1 MNAKAGLRS
10 KRYWPMKIKSF
21 AKINLGLEIRG
32 KREDNYHEVST
43 LLQTIDFFDVL
54 EFRSTEKSEILL
66 RGDDKTISWDSDNL
80 IFRTAL
86 LLKEQYDVT
95 QGVEIHVTKNI
106 PPGKGLG
113 GGSSNAAVTL
123 HVLNKSWRLGLEKKA
138 LMDLG
143 KQLGAD
149 VPFFLEGGLCLGSGR
164 GDDITPL
171 SDINPLFCL
180 LILPSFSIQTAHIY
194 SHFPSSLTSQNKD
207 SKIIKFLE
215 DEKREF
221 GLLENRLE
229 ETVFRL
235 YPQLKAIKRLLR
247 GQGSELPLVSGTGSA
262 VFGLFL
268 EREKAEKVLRKVEKD
283 YTSLLVETLP
293 RERYW
298 RSLKTGV

>member
-1 MNAKAGLRS
+1 MRT
-10 KRYWPMKIKSF
+10 KSF
-21 AKINLGLEIRG
+21 AKINLGLEVRG
-32 KREDNYHEVST
+32 KRGDNYHEIKT
-43 LLQTIDFFDVL
+43 LLQSINFFDVL
-54 EFRSTEKSEILL
+54 EFRSVEKDEILL
-66 RGDDKTISWDSDNL
+66 KGDDKTISWARDNL
-80 IFRTAL
+80 IFRAAL
-86 LLKEQYDVT
+86 LLKEQFHVS
-95 QGVEIHVTKNI
+95 QGIEIQVSKNI

-113 GGSSNAAVTL
+113 GGSSNAAITL
-123 HVLNKSWRLGLEKKA
+123 HVLNKTWGLGLDKKA

-149 VPFFLEGGLCLGSGR
+149 VPFFLVGGLCLGSGR

-171 SDINPLFCL
+171 SDTSPLYCL
-180 LILPSFSIQTAHIY
+180 LVLPSFSIQTAHIY
-194 SHFPSSLTSQNKD
+194 GHFPLSLTSNDKD
-207 SKIIKFLE
+207 SKIIEFL
-215 DEKREF
+215 DTRELN
-221 GLLENRLE
+221 LLENRLE
-229 ETVFRL
+229 ETVFRF

-268 EREKAEKVLRKVEKD
+268 EKEKAEKALRKVKKD

>member
-1 MNAKAGLRS
+1 
-10 KRYWPMKIKSF
+10 MKIKSF
-21 AKINLGLEIRG
+21 AKINLGLEVRG

-43 LLQTIDFFDVL
+43 LLQTINFFDVL
-54 EFRSTEKSEILL
+54 EFRQTEQSEILL
-66 RGDDKTISWDSDNL
+66 KGDDKTIPWDRDNL
-80 IFRTAL
+80 IFRAAL
-86 LLKEQYDVT
+86 LLKEQFNVAK
-95 QGVEIHVTKNI
+95 GIEILVAKNI

-123 HVLNKSWRLGLEKKA
+123 HVLNKSWGLRLGKKA
-138 LMDLG
+138 LMNLG

-171 SDINPLFCL
+171 PDVDTLLCL
-180 LILPSFSIQTAHIY
+180 LVLPTFSIQTAHIY
-194 SHFPSSLTSQNKD
+194 SHFPLSLTSQNKD
-207 SKIIKFLE
+207 SKIIKFL
-215 DEKREF
+215 DDKEF

-229 ETVFRL
+229 ETVFRF

-268 EREKAEKVLRKVEKD
+268 EQEKAEKVLRKVKKD

-298 RSLKTGV
+298 RSMKTGV

>member
-1 MNAKAGLRS
+1 MNGKAGLRS
-10 KRYWPMKIKSF
+10 KGYWPMKIKSF
-21 AKINLGLEIRG
+21 AKINLGLEVRG

-43 LLQTIDFFDVL
+43 LLQTINFFDVL
-54 EFRSTEKSEILL
+54 EFRQTEQSEILL
-66 RGDDKTISWDSDNL
+66 KGDDKTIPWDRDNL
-80 IFRTAL
+80 IFRAAL
-86 LLKEQYDVT
+86 LLKEQFNVAK
-95 QGVEIHVTKNI
+95 GIEILVAKNI

-123 HVLNKSWRLGLEKKA
+123 HVLNKSWGLRLGKKE
-138 LMDLG
+138 LMNLG

-171 SDINPLFCL
+171 PDVDTLFCL
-180 LILPSFSIQTAHIY
+180 LVLPTFSIQTAHIY
-194 SHFPSSLTSQNKD
+194 SHFPLSLTSQNKD
-207 SKIIKFLE
+207 SKIIKFL
-215 DEKREF
+215 DDKEF

-229 ETVFRL
+229 ETVFRF

-268 EREKAEKVLRKVEKD
+268 EQEKAEKVLRKVKKD

-298 RSLKTGV
+298 RSMKTGV